1 MTFTDIISSIQP
13 SSSASKPSIESAFL
27 FVEPRKYKKLAKKTA
42 LVTNSTQKEP
52 SSRGHKT
59 KKGDVTREIWL
70 TREYCVKMF
79 HAEPADVPREK
90 VLDYMERH
98 KMKWEA
104 VSDKL
109 TRFQNWDNCW
119 YGVYVE
125 K

>member
-13 SSSASKPSIESAFL
+13 SSSASKPSIESGFQ
-27 FVEPRKYKKLAKKTA
+27 FVSPRKFKKLAKKTSHA
-42 LVTNSTQKEP
+42 QKTTQKEP
-52 SSRGHKT
+52 SSKPGKT
-59 KKGDVTREIWL
+59 KKGEVTREVWF
-70 TREYCVKMF
+70 TREYCIKMF
-79 HAEPADVPREK
+79 HAEPQDVPKDK
-90 VLDYMERH
+90 VMDYMERH

-109 TRFQNWDNCW
+109 TRYQNWDNCW